1 MCVSVKKQNKTP
13 ETLKCTS
20 WSLAPPAHAPLT
32 DLSKDAPPRPDFI
45 SQHAPALVLVKP
57 HCGQANVNR
66 FGSSA
71 AAVVTAQTRQHGRC
85 QSLRVTA
92 ALMN

>member
-1 MCVSVKKQNKTP
+1 MHRLEFSC
-13 ETLKCTS
+13 
-20 WSLAPPAHAPLT
+20 AHAPLT

-45 SQHAPALVLVKP
+45 SQHALALVLVKP

-66 FGSSA
+66 FGSP
-71 AAVVTAQTRQHGRC
+71 AAVVTAQTRQHGRY